1 VRSVGY
7 RLETGPDIPYI
18 YFFFEKGHG
27 KSIVMAKNLLERD
40 IYKHWK
46 GKGKNNTRVEGGKEK
61 KSTSKTAH

>member
-1 VRSVGY
+1 LCILY
-7 RLETGPDIPYI
+7 T
-18 YFFFEKGHG
+18 FFEKGHG
-27 KSIVMAKNLLERD
+27 KSIAMAKNLLERD